1 MSNVVHLQAFE
12 EQTAYFV
19 SICCNIFNICLKCVR
34 VKMLIK
40 VFIQKKKKILLQ
52 IMLISMICMIILRSS
67 MIAQVYIAEAFSI
80 TSLKLLPI

>member
-40 VFIQKKKKILLQ
+40 VFIQTL
-52 IMLISMICMIILRSS
+52 
-67 MIAQVYIAEAFSI
+67 
-80 TSLKLLPI
+80 